1 MARFGHK
8 LEAPRA
14 RLCPGGMSLSHGTGS
29 PLLGGSAACPCR
41 CCTLAQCSP
50 CVEEPHGPRVT
61 LTQRRRRTNG
71 CCPGGVPRRRFRGR
85 GSGTGPVRGTR
96 GGWGTVLP
104 LCVVP
109 RAAPSPGLCPSPM
122 VSGTAPATRT
132 KPEQIPSNT
141 TTGSQGAMLYTRARN
156 KTKKTPGA
164 SILHSTWLLS
174 ARPRVQPRLCLHNV
188 HPGTRPAWEWTRP
201 APKTVLKQPFWVANL
216 PKTFNPHLFSAPH
229 CLYLCFEI
237 PCGRKRVGAQLPT
250 HPAKLWLPTGVP
262 CSPWKKPSLVPGFPF
277 PSHQIKPPEQ
287 GKEKS
292 PNDHSS

>member
-1 MARFGHK
+1 M
-8 LEAPRA
+8 
-14 RLCPGGMSLSHGTGS
+14 SHGTGS

-96 GGWGTVLP
+96 GGWGMVLLLHCP
-104 LCVVP
+104 QGCSFPWAVSQSHGEWHS
-109 RAAPSPGLCPSPM
+109 PSH
-122 VSGTAPATRT
+122 TH

-156 KTKKTPGA
+156 ETKKTPGA

-188 HPGTRPAWEWTRP
+188 HPGTRPAWEWTWP

-237 PCGRKRVGAQLPT
+237 PCGRKRVGA
-250 HPAKLWLPTGVP
+250 KLWLPMGVTH
-262 CSPWKKPSLVPGFPF
+262 SPWKKPSLVPGFPF